1 MSDDDHSARDDSA
14 EPRRHSRA
22 EFEAKA
28 RANVAEFEAQVRATR
43 AQFEEANARIEARAG
58 RNLPFAI
65 GVGILLGGL
74 LIVSLII
81 LKWMFIVFG
90 AVLVAFAIFELGT
103 GLRHAGRDVPRVA
116 SIVVGVAVMPVAF
129 FFGVEGLWVATLAA
143 IALVSLYRLAEVATG
158 RGSAPARS
166 VIQDLVAGAFIQLYI
181 TFLAGFLVVLTHE
194 EHGEF
199 WTLTSIIVV
208 VGADIGAYLFGVLWG
223 KHLMAPKIS
232 PKKTW
237 EGFAGAALFSV
248 VAAMLL
254 AWLMLGVPFWVG
266 IPLGI
271 LLLLTGTGGDLV
283 ESLIKRDLGI
293 KDISSWL
300 PGHGGFLDRLDSIL
314 PSAAIA
320 YGAFLVVTQLGLTG

>member
-1 MSDDDHSARDDSA
+1 MTDDDHHGHSDP
-14 EPRRHSRA
+14 EHKRHTRA

-74 LIVSLII
+74 LIVSLVI
-81 LKWMFIVFG
+81 LKWLFIVFG
-90 AVLVAFAIFELGT
+90 AVLVAFTIFELASA
-103 GLRHAGRDVPRVA
+103 LRFAGRDVPRVA
-116 SIVVGVAVMPVAF
+116 SVVVGVAVMPAAF
-129 FFGVEGLWVATLAA
+129 FLGVEGLWLATLAA
-143 IALVSLYRLAEVATG
+143 IAIISLYRLIELASPRG
-158 RGSAPARS
+158 RAPARE
-166 VIQDLVAGAFIQLYI
+166 VILDLVSGAFIQLYV
-181 TFLAGFLVVLTHE
+181 TFLAGFLVVLTSE
-194 EHGEF
+194 ENGQF

-223 KHLMAPKIS
+223 KNLMAPKIS

-237 EGFAGAALFSV
+237 EGFGGAAVFAIGTAVLCS
-248 VAAMLL
+248 
-254 AWLMLGVPFWVG
+254 WLMLGQPFWLG

-320 YGAFLVVTQLGLTG
+320 YGVYLVATQLGG